1 MHPRSMVIPMFCLA
15 LGACG
20 DPYVRPELAVPSA
33 WDAAPASTE
42 AAITP
47 AKTTWPAFFSDPA
60 LQALISAALE
70 HNRDLRIATARIE
83 EARALHGLTRAE
95 LLPNVSIGGGFNKA
109 LTPGN
114 LGGSNQS
121 VTGQRFDVSLSV
133 ISFELDFWGRIASLS
148 EAARASYLASAASQR
163 VLRISLIAEVANTYF
178 GFLEAEERLVIARA
192 ALAVAEESAA
202 LIARAQTAGYAPLSE
217 LLQAQSAVQ
226 TARATRA
233 SIERERTNALDLL
246 QFLAGRKPAD
256 TVADGTAMKL
266 GEAEIA
272 VGLPAEVLLSRPDVL
287 AAEQR
292 LIAANANIGAA
303 RAAFLPKILLTGL
316 FGSASQSLLG
326 LFAAGTQSW
335 SFQPALSLP
344 LFDAGRTAAN
354 VDLAEARKV
363 VAVAEYEKTV
373 QQAFWEVAN
382 LLATRT
388 ALSEQIQ
395 SAEGNLRAQ
404 QGRLE
409 VAEAMFKGGQ
419 VNWLNVLDVRR
430 EILGVRLSIAQLK
443 RSQLTAAAQLYKAL
457 GGGQE

>member
-1 MHPRSMVIPMFCLA
+1 MSPRLIVTPLLCLA

-20 DPYVRPELAVPSA
+20 DPYVRPELSVPDV
-33 WDAAPASTE
+33 WGGVPAST
-42 AAITP
+42 AVALTP
-47 AKTTWPAFFSDPA
+47 AKTAWPAFFADSA
-60 LQALISAALE
+60 LQSLITAALE

-95 LLPNVSIGGGFNKA
+95 LLPNVSIGGGLNKA

-133 ISFELDFWGRIASLS
+133 VSFELDFWGRIGNLS
-148 EAARASYLASAASQR
+148 EAARASYLASAAAQR

-178 GFLEAEERLVIARA
+178 GFLEANERLGIARA
-192 ALAVAEESAA
+192 ALALAEESAA
-202 LIARAQTAGYAPLSE
+202 LIAQAHAAGYAPLSE
-217 LLQAQSAVQ
+217 LLQAQSAIE
-226 TARATRA
+226 TAAATCA
-233 SIERERTNALDLL
+233 GIERERTNAIDLL
-246 QFLAGRKPAD
+246 QFLAGRKPGD
-256 TVADGTAMKL
+256 VVSDGAAMKL

-272 VGLPAEVLLSRPDVL
+272 VGLPAEVLLARPDVV

-316 FGSASQSLLG
+316 FGTASQSLRG

-335 SFQPALSLP
+335 AFQPTLSLP

-354 VDLAEARKV
+354 IDLAEARKV
-363 VAVAEYEKTV
+363 VAVAEYERTV

-388 ALSEQIQ
+388 ALREQLR

-404 QGRLE
+404 EGRLA

-430 EILGVRLSIAQLK
+430 EILAVRLTITQL
-443 RSQLTAAAQLYKAL
+443 RRGQATAAAQLYKAL